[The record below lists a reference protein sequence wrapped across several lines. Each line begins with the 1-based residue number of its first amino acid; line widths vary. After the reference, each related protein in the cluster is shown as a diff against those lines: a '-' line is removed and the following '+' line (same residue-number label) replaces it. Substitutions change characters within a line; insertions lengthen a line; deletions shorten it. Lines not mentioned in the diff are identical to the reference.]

1 LDWLQQLELPPQT
14 VNQEQIDTEKDE
26 KSLTYIGSSFEEFLQ
41 TLEEGET
48 PSSDEEFLQMLKE
61 DISESPPAVESQYRQ
76 ETVNPPRS
84 VKPKKE
90 PEAVQQKNTVKTK
103 SSQNSIQQKQKKVL
117 WGWLIGVFLVYGLS
131 GYILGINSAHWQV
144 VAMVVAWAGV
154 MAMAGTVGVAIAGA
168 VAGAVAGN
176 WVMAV
181 AVAVAWAVVGAWAG
195 ASVGT
200 AVEGMAGEKLL
211 KYFSRFHSFLILAS
225 TSLSGLGSGWLLG
238 FLLHPK
244 G

>member
-1 LDWLQQLELPPQT
+1 
-14 VNQEQIDTEKDE
+14 
-26 KSLTYIGSSFEEFLQ
+26 
-41 TLEEGET
+41 
-48 PSSDEEFLQMLKE
+48 MLKE

-154 MAMAGTVGVAIAGA
+154 MAMAGTVGV
-168 VAGAVAGN
+168 
-176 WVMAV
+176 
-181 AVAVAWAVVGAWAG
+181 
-195 ASVGT
+195 
-200 AVEGMAGEKLL
+200 
-211 KYFSRFHSFLILAS
+211 
-225 TSLSGLGSGWLLG
+225 GL
-238 FLLHPK
+238 
-244 G
+244 